1 MEKKESFKEYKDRL
15 DTALENDFLRT
26 AMDNFA
32 VAYRTSRVTAFLEM
46 DVDAVIKEVA
56 AIKADAVKNNDRLLS
71 RFISKAKENGITVHL
86 ADTAEDA
93 NRIIS
98 QIAEQTRSKKIV
110 KSKSMTAEEIH
121 LNQWLENKG
130 LEVTETDLGEWIVQ
144 LRKEGPSHMVMPAIH
159 LSRHQVAELFSD
171 VTKKHQDSEIENL
184 VKVARRQLRE
194 KYIQADMGI
203 TGANYAIAETGTLG
217 IVTNEGNARLVSTL
231 PKVHVALVGIDKLV
245 PSIKD
250 ALSINRILP
259 RNATGQAITS
269 YVTWITGP
277 SECKTAP
284 EEKRQM
290 HIVFLDNGRKKIAQ
304 DPVFAQVLQCVRCGA
319 CANVCPV
326 YRMVGGHRMGYIY
339 IGAIGLITTY
349 FFHGSQNAKHLVQN
363 CTNCGA
369 CKAVCAGGIDL
380 PRLIKEIH
388 SKIQDELGHPLKSL
402 LLGKMLKNRK
412 LFHRLLRTAS
422 LAQKPMTGGTP
433 YLRHL
438 PMIFSKDHN
447 FRILPA
453 ITDKP
458 FRDRFESLCSPVKKP
473 TCRIAIFSGCV
484 QDFVY
489 PEHLEAAMELFHG
502 AGVQVEFPMDQSCC
516 GLPALMMGEKQAAV
530 DVGLSNIKAFKNLDV
545 DYIVTL
551 CASCASHLKNHVPDL
566 VENYAAKEAAQF
578 SEKIMVLSQFINKVM
593 GINHIKNTADA
604 AKTAFHSPCHLCRGL
619 GIRTD
624 PKTVIAHSGH
634 DYVKTDEE
642 ETCCGFGGSFS
653 VNFPG
658 VSKEILTRKLD
669 DVEKSGATLL
679 VTECPGC
686 VMQLEGGALKQNRN
700 FKVKH
705 LSQILQPS
713 RPSST

>member
-144 LRKEGPSHMVMPAIH
+144 LRKEGPSHIVMPAIH

-642 ETCCGFGGSFS
+642 ET
-653 VNFPG
+653 
-658 VSKEILTRKLD
+658 
-669 DVEKSGATLL
+669 
-679 VTECPGC
+679 
-686 VMQLEGGALKQNRN
+686 
-700 FKVKH
+700 
-705 LSQILQPS
+705 
-713 RPSST
+713 